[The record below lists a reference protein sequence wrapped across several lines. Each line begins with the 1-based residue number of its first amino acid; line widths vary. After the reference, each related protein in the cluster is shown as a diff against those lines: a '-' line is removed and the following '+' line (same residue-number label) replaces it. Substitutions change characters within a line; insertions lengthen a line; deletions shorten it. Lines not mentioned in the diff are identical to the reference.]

1 MRKSSTWR
9 LSPSL
14 ILVENPKTSKY
25 PSTAKSIGCDYDNEI
40 NVVETRQGI
49 RPCTGRRQ
57 LQPVSSPRHTRSALL
72 SLVLQYNRADFGCE
86 FDTIGEL
93 NCHALVWV
101 GQITKADVRRVAYWK
116 SHWFRSVC
124 KFVTALTFD
133 SLVSHGLL
141 LHGDIDVRYR
151 HSNSWSWQIPTY

>member
-1 MRKSSTWR
+1 MDGCENQAPYAYPYS
-9 LSPSL
+9 LSH
-14 ILVENPKTSKY
+14 LVEKAKTSKY
-25 PSTAKSIGCDYDNEI
+25 PSTIDYDNEI

-72 SLVLQYNRADFGCE
+72 SLVLQYNRADSGCE

-93 NCHALVWV
+93 NCHALAWV

-116 SHWFRSVC
+116 SH
-124 KFVTALTFD
+124 
-133 SLVSHGLL
+133 
-141 LHGDIDVRYR
+141 
-151 HSNSWSWQIPTY
+151 